1 MVPTCQRKQT
11 FHFHVVAA
19 GDGRAQF
26 QWPEANLERSDLGV
40 FNRFLS
46 VLWFLLGS
54 LLVYV

>member
-1 MVPTCQRKQT
+1 MVPICQRKQT

-26 QWPEANLERSDLGV
+26 QWPEGLERSDLDV

-46 VLWFLLGS
+46 IWWLLLGS